1 MLILFAPG
9 GPRERY
15 FMELAERIASRLQSS
30 PEETEAF
37 LARHDQYM
45 VDVADRGR

>member
-9 GPRERY
+9 TPREQY
-15 FMELAERIASRLQSS
+15 FLEAAEIARTGRQLTQ
-30 PEETEAF
+30 EERTEF

-45 VDVADRGR
+45 V